1 MGFLCFRR
9 VCNIQAVAGLYIH
22 RRRKQGVSKG
32 EYPLGS
38 GFPIGASSIPVGTG
52 FSAGKSSVLYL
63 CFRLMLERGWLRH
76 LLYGQIAV
84 DRNFSTAVGQADFV
98 QSWTKSGFAQRAK
111 STCPEKEAEVYQNLR
126 PAAAKR
132 TNTTTAVPA
141 RGCPM
146 PTLRLTLPGSH

>member
-1 MGFLCFRR
+1 MFSESVQYTSSRR
-9 VCNIQAVAGLYIH
+9 FVYTQEAKTRGIQ
-22 RRRKQGVSKG
+22 RGVSPWLWVSNRG
-32 EYPLGS
+32 EKHPCWHTILL
-38 GFPIGASSIPVGTG
+38 A
-52 FSAGKSSVLYL
+52 KSSVLYL